1 MIDIESLKRFALFD
15 GLDDEQLRSVAKI
28 IRTKTIKRESNVIE
42 EGELGDE
49 LFLLL
54 KGEIVITKQ
63 LVLFDSGEVD
73 HKEKSLITLK
83 DSYNIFIG
91 EMSLF
96 GDDKRSATVTALTEV
111 TVGILSRH
119 QVENLS
125 KTDPALGY
133 HLFYNIGQKITENLR
148 KANKDI
154 LKLTTAFCMA
164 LEAK

>member
-1 MIDIESLKRFALFD
+1 M
-15 GLDDEQLRSVAKI
+15 DDDQLGTVAKV
-28 IRTKTIKRESNVIE
+28 IRKKTVKKGDHIIE
-42 EGELGDE
+42 EGELGEE

-54 KGEIVITKQ
+54 EGEIVVTKQ

-73 HKEKSLITLK
+73 RKEKSLITLK

-111 TVGILSRH
+111 VVGILTRN
-119 QVENLS
+119 QVQRLS
-125 KTDPALGY
+125 KVDPAFGY
-133 HLFYNIGQKITENLR
+133 HLFYNIGQKITDNLR
-148 KANKDI
+148 KANRDI

-164 LEAK
+164 LDAK

>member
-1 MIDIESLKRFALFD
+1 VIDIESLKRFALFD